1 VTVTGAASDARSA
14 LLGRLIDHAALFPPA
29 SMSIPDAAAED
40 RRARESPYEWMLA
53 RFVCPA
59 SKLAALGEEM
69 PWAGA
74 PGLSV
79 VLDQDDL
86 DPLERAAAAGAP
98 VEAVELRLPEPVP
111 SPAFLDATG
120 RRLRWTPYFEL
131 MLGEEWR
138 DTVPEAVRRVA
149 AAGGRVKLRCGGA
162 VVPSVEQV
170 ALVISACRDA
180 GCVFKATAG
189 LHHPVRRGSEHGF
202 LNLLAAVARAHAQS
216 TSASEIERVLAEEDP
231 GAFVVDREGL
241 AVHGR
246 RASGARIAAAREELF
261 AGFGSCSWREPVE
274 DLRELGIL

>member
-29 SMSIPDAAAED
+29 SMSVPDAVAED

-53 RFVCPA
+53 RFVCPV
-59 SKLAALGEEM
+59 SKLVALGEEM
-69 PWAGA
+69 TWAGA

-79 VLDQDDL
+79 VLDTDDL
-86 DPLERAAAAGAP
+86 GPLERAVQAGAP
-98 VEAVELRLPEPVP
+98 VEAVELRLPDAVP
-111 SPAFLDATG
+111 SGAFLDATS
-120 RRLRWTPYFEL
+120 RRLRWTSYFEL
-131 MLGEEWR
+131 VLGDEWP
-138 DTVPEAVRRVA
+138 DTIPEAVRRVA

-162 VVPSVEQV
+162 AVPSIEQV

-180 GCVFKATAG
+180 RCVFKATAG
-189 LHHPVRRGSEHGF
+189 LHHPVRRGPEHGF
-202 LNLLAAVARAHAQS
+202 LNLLAAVVTARAGGELEA
-216 TSASEIERVLAEEDP
+216 VLAEEDP
-231 GAFVVDREGL
+231 AAFAVEPGGL

-246 RASGARIAAAREELF
+246 LMSTAQIAAAREELF